1 MPPEDLPV
9 AFSRKDTTLKDRRET
24 RKGGV
29 AMRFEGNHGQWVES
43 QENRQEAARLER
55 FIKTN

>member
-1 MPPEDLPV
+1 
-9 AFSRKDTTLKDRRET
+9 
-24 RKGGV
+24 
-29 AMRFEGNHGQWVES
+29 MRFEGNHGQWVES